1 MENQSL
7 EIIHSLLRLT
17 HAKKL
22 VWKRVEYE
30 VGQYEADLY
39 EATIEDQTFAV
50 EFIYFLR
57 TDEVGSDRTMA
68 RLRAFLLFDFCIG
81 TEGFDLLCEM
91 LSIGDENWTEA
102 RARGKQRK
110 EEGLIFLRELENTD

>member
-17 HAKKL
+17 HAQKL
-22 VWKRVEYE
+22 VWKRVEC
-30 VGQYEADLY
+30 DTDRY
-39 EATIEDQTFAV
+39 EATTNGQSFYV

-68 RLRAFLLFDFCIG
+68 RLSAFLLFDFCIG

-91 LSIGDENWTEA
+91 LSIGDEKWTEA
-102 RARGKQRK
+102 RARGNKRQ
-110 EEGLIFLRELENTD
+110 EEGLKFLSELENAERET